1 MLFRYIIRRGGDVVE
16 LRVLQYFLA
25 IAREESIS
33 RAAEYLHIT
42 QPTLSRQI
50 KELEDELGRRLFVR
64 GSRKITLTEE
74 GMLLRKRA
82 EEITALLDKTESEIA
97 SAGESVSGDVFV
109 GCGET
114 ENMRFLVRAAKRL
127 RDDYPGVYFH
137 LFSGHEEAVA
147 ERLDKGLV
155 DFALFIGQVKLEK
168 YNYLTLPLED
178 VWGVI
183 MRNDNP
189 LAAKRSI
196 RPADLEGVPLIC
208 SRQMLDNNEMSGW
221 LGRDFH
227 EMEIAA
233 TYNLIYNA
241 ALMAEEGIGVVLTL
255 KGLGGV
261 HPGGAVCFRPLEP
274 TVTAR
279 LVLAWKKYQIF
290 SRAAEKFLE
299 YVQRAAAERGGEEA
313 TDMEGKNDE

>member
-1 MLFRYIIRRGGDVVE
+1 ME

-82 EEITALLDKTESEIA
+82 EEITALLDKTESEITA
-97 SAGESVSGDVFV
+97 AGEAVGGDVFI

-114 ENMRFLVRAAKRL
+114 EKMRFLIRAAKRM
-127 RDDYPGVYFH
+127 RDDYPGVNFH
-137 LFSGHEEAVA
+137 LFSGHEEVVA
-147 ERLDKGLV
+147 ERLDRGLV
-155 DFALFIGQVKLEK
+155 DFALFIGRVSLEK
-168 YNYLTLPLED
+168 YNYLELPQED
-178 VWGVI
+178 LWGLV
-183 MRNDNP
+183 MRSDSP
-189 LAAKRSI
+189 LAAKPCVT
-196 RPADLEGVPLIC
+196 PADIADVPLIC

-221 LGRDFH
+221 LGRDFR
-227 EMEIAA
+227 ELDIVA
-233 TYNLIYNA
+233 TYNLIFNA
-241 ALMAEEGIGVVLTL
+241 AIMAEEGIGAVLTL
-255 KGLGGV
+255 EGLCGAYANGGL
-261 HPGGAVCFRPLEP
+261 CFRPLEP
-274 TVTAR
+274 RVTAG
-279 LVLAWKKYQIF
+279 LVLAWKKYQVF

-299 YVQRAAAERGGEEA
+299 YVQAAAAETERGEDYEKGDA
-313 TDMEGKNDE
+313 SDE

>member
-299 YVQRAAAERGGEEA
+299 YVQSAAAERGGEEA
-313 TDMEGKNDE
+313 TDMEGKNDG

>member
-1 MLFRYIIRRGGDVVE
+1 ME

-82 EEITALLDKTESEIA
+82 EEITALLDKTESEIS
-97 SAGESVSGDVFV
+97 SAGEAVSGDVFI
-109 GCGET
+109 GCAET
-114 ENMRFLVRAAKRL
+114 DRIRFLLREIKRMGG
-127 RDDYPGVYFH
+127 DYPGVRFH

-147 ERLDKGLV
+147 ERLDKGLI
-155 DFALFIGQVKLEK
+155 DFALFVGQVNLDK
-168 YNYLTLPLED
+168 YNYLTFPQED
-178 VWGVI
+178 GWGFL
-183 MRNDNP
+183 MRSDHP
-189 LAAKRSI
+189 LAAKPVV

-221 LGRDFH
+221 LGRDFR
-227 EMEIAA
+227 ELDIVA
-233 TYNLIYNA
+233 TYNL
-241 ALMAEEGIGVVLTL
+241 V
-255 KGLGGV
+255 
-261 HPGGAVCFRPLEP
+261 
-274 TVTAR
+274 
-279 LVLAWKKYQIF
+279 
-290 SRAAEKFLE
+290 
-299 YVQRAAAERGGEEA
+299 
-313 TDMEGKNDE
+313 

>member
-1 MLFRYIIRRGGDVVE
+1 ME

-82 EEITALLDKTESEIA
+82 EEITALLDKTESEITA
-97 SAGESVSGDVFV
+97 AGEAVSGDVFI
-109 GCGET
+109 GCAET
-114 ENMRFLVRAAKRL
+114 DRMRFLLREMKRMGG
-127 RDDYPGVYFH
+127 DYPGVRFH

-147 ERLDKGLV
+147 ERLDKGLI
-155 DFALFIGQVKLEK
+155 DFALFVGQVNLDK
-168 YNYLTLPLED
+168 YNYLTFPRED
-178 VWGVI
+178 EWGFL
-183 MRNDNP
+183 MRGDCP
-189 LAAKRSI
+189 LAAKDVV

-221 LGRDFH
+221 LGRDFR
-227 EMEIAA
+227 ELNIVA
-233 TYNLIYNA
+233 TYNLVFNA
-241 ALMAEEGIGVVLTL
+241 ALMAEEGIGAVLTIEGVG
-255 KGLGGV
+255 GLYANGGL
-261 HPGGAVCFRPLEP
+261 CFRPLEP
-274 TVTAR
+274 RVTAG
-279 LVLAWKKYQIF
+279 LVLAWKKYQVF

-299 YVQRAAAERGGEEA
+299 YVQAAAAETERGEDYEKGDA
-313 TDMEGKNDE
+313 SDE

>member
-1 MLFRYIIRRGGDVVE
+1 ME

-82 EEITALLDKTESEIA
+82 EEITALLDKTESEITA
-97 SAGESVSGDVFV
+97 AGEAVSGDVFI
-109 GCGET
+109 GCAET
-114 ENMRFLVRAAKRL
+114 DRIRFLLREMKRMGG
-127 RDDYPGVYFH
+127 DYPGVRFH

-147 ERLDKGLV
+147 ERLDKGLI
-155 DFALFIGQVKLEK
+155 DFALFVGQVNLDK
-168 YNYLTLPLED
+168 YNYLTFPQED
-178 VWGVI
+178 GWGFL
-183 MRNDNP
+183 MRSDHP
-189 LAAKRSI
+189 LAAKSVV

-221 LGRDFH
+221 LGRDFR
-227 EMEIAA
+227 ELNIVA
-233 TYNLIYNA
+233 TYNLVFNA
-241 ALMAEEGIGVVLTL
+241 ALMAEEGIGAVLTIEGVG
-255 KGLGGV
+255 GLYANGGL
-261 HPGGAVCFRPLEP
+261 CFRPLEP
-274 TVTAR
+274 RVTAG
-279 LVLAWKKYQIF
+279 LVLAWKKYQVF

-299 YVQRAAAERGGEEA
+299 YVQAAAAAETERGEDAES
-313 TDMEGKNDE
+313 EGKDDE